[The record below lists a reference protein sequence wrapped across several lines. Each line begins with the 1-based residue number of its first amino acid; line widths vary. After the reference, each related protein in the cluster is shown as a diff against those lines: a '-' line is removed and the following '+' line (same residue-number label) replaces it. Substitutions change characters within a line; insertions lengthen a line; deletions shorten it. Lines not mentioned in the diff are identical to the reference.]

1 MGSLRYELKG
11 LCTRNREGSYST
23 QQHRLRILL
32 QVASQLKELGYKQLQ
47 ARSLKPKHAEA
58 LVKHWQDEKLSL
70 SVMKNR
76 LSHLRWWSE
85 KIGKAGMLPADN
97 AAYGLGSRQFVS
109 STSKAQVL
117 VDDKLM
123 PIPDSHVRTSLQ
135 LQAAF
140 GLRREEAIKFQ
151 PSYADQGG
159 KLVLKGSW
167 TKGGR
172 PREIPIRTE
181 EQRQLLQAA
190 HQLAGK
196 DSLIPAQRTYIE
208 QLRVYERH
216 TARAGLHKLHGLR
229 HAYAQQRYL
238 ELTGWPS
245 PLASGPTRKQLTPSQ
260 REIDEQVR
268 LQIAYELGHGRT
280 QITTIYL
287 GR

>member
-1 MGSLRYELKG
+1 MASLRYELKG

-32 QVASQLKELGYKQLQ
+32 QVATQLKELGFRQMQ
-47 ARSLKPKHAEA
+47 SHSLKPKHAEA
-58 LVKHWQDEKLSL
+58 LVKQWQDEKLSL
-70 SVMKNR
+70 SVIKNR

-85 KIGKAGMLPADN
+85 KIGKTGMLPADN

-123 PIPDSHVRTSLQ
+123 AIPDSFVRTSLQ

-151 PSYADQGG
+151 PSYADQGDR
-159 KLVLKGSW
+159 LVLKGSW

-172 PREIPIRTE
+172 PREIPIRNDG
-181 EQRQLLQAA
+181 QRQLLQRV
-190 HQLAGK
+190 HQLVGK
-196 DSLIPAQRTYIE
+196 GSLIPAQRTYIE

-216 TARAGLHKLHGLR
+216 TSRAGLHKMHGLR
-229 HAYAQQRYL
+229 HAYAQQRYG
-238 ELTGWPS
+238 ELTGWPA
-245 PLASGPTRKQLTPSQ
+245 PLAGGPTRQQLTPEQ
-260 REIDEQVR
+260 REMDEQAR
-268 LQIAYELGHGRT
+268 LQIAHELGHGRT

-287 GR
+287 GC